1 VFQTDLFS
9 SWPDAFVVS
18 FSGHPLS
25 RTLFGDPTSGRF
37 FVQKIEPQTPDV
49 HGLPFSLVPGP
60 DEVPATDLALPV
72 KECAVVDGDLLLG
85 PQMSG

>member
-1 VFQTDLFS
+1 MSGCLF
-9 SWPDAFVVS
+9 VE
-18 FSGHPLS
+18 
-25 RTLFGDPTSGRF
+25 
-37 FVQKIEPQTPDV
+37 KIEPQTPDV
-49 HGLPFSLVPGP
+49 HGSPFSFVPGP